1 MSATPDDCVQLGI
14 DTVREIHAEA
24 IKQFGGLNGVRDENL
39 LASAVL
45 TPQSSFGGKSPYAD
59 IVEVAAAYLF
69 YICNNHPFLDGNK
82 RTAMMAAIVFLRL
95 NGIKPLPDSQ
105 KWEKLMLDVAA
116 NKLDRAMTSHRL
128 GKLLKRQRK
137 PRRG

>member
-1 MSATPDDCVQLGI
+1 MSATPDDCVHLSI
-14 DTVREIHAEA
+14 DIVRQIHAEA

-59 IVEVAAAYLF
+59 IVEIAAAYLF
-69 YICNNHPFLDGNK
+69 YICKNHPFVDGNK

-95 NGIKPLPDSQ
+95 NGIKPLPDSG
-105 KWEKLMLDVAA
+105 KWEKLMVDVAA
-116 NKLDRAMTSHRL
+116 SKLDRVTTTQRL
-128 GKLLKRQRK
+128 RRLLKR
-137 PRRG
+137 PRLTSNY